1 MKELALELYIGV
13 DLGGTKTKTVLA
25 TGDLEILDEKTI
37 ATRMDSEETII
48 QGIFETI
55 DAIKGDRV
63 IKAIGVATPGQL
75 NREAGIA
82 IQAPS
87 MGWHN
92 VPIARLLCERYHVP
106 AYIENDIN
114 VAALGEFSC
123 QDESVNNAVYI
134 NVGTGIGA
142 GIILSRKVFLGSSGT
157 AGEFGHLTVEP
168 NGPLCRCGN
177 RGCLEAIAAGP
188 AIGARATQ
196 WARARQ
202 DSPMHALAL
211 QKELSAKE
219 VGEFAQGGEQLAI
232 ELLQETGKYLGRA
245 VADLVNLYDPGL
257 VIFGG
262 SVILNSPYIWEAMLA
277 EVKMRL
283 MPIIYAQTEF
293 AKARFKG
300 DSGAIGAVVLA
311 KQQMRAWVR
320 TRKS

>member
-1 MKELALELYIGV
+1 MKRLALELYIGV
-13 DLGGTKTKTVLA
+13 DLGGTKTKTILA
-25 TGDLEILDEKTI
+25 TGNLEIIDEKTI

-48 QGIFETI
+48 HGIFETI
-55 DAIKGDRV
+55 DAVKGQKV

-87 MGWHN
+87 MGWDN
-92 VPIARLLCERYHVP
+92 VPLVRLLCERYQVP

-123 QDESVNNAVYI
+123 QDKSVSNAIYI

-142 GIILSRKVFLGSSGT
+142 GIILSGKVFMGNSGT

-168 NGPLCRCGN
+168 SGPLCKCGN

-188 AIGARATQ
+188 AIGAKATQ

-202 DSPMHALAL
+202 DSQMHPLAL
-211 QKELSAKE
+211 QRELTAKE
-219 VGEFAQGGEQLAI
+219 VAEFAREGEVLAI
-232 ELLQETGKYLGRA
+232 GLLQETGRYLGRA

-262 SVILNSPYIWEAMLA
+262 GVVLNSPYIWEAMLA

-293 AKARFKG
+293 AKARLKG

-311 KQQMRAWVR
+311 KQRMDEME
-320 TRKS
+320 